1 MSCLTR
7 WSRRWPSALLAAA
20 ALLTCAFS
28 HATCE
33 VRVPGVSVN
42 LDEALLHLEAPG
54 VTVNIQPGHLEVN
67 GLPAKYDFGQ

>member
-7 WSRRWPSALLAAA
+7 RRRRWPSALLAAA
-20 ALLTCAFS
+20 TMLMCAFS

-42 LDEALLHLEAPG
+42 LDEALFHLEAPG
-54 VTVNIQPGHLEVN
+54 VTVNIQPGHFEYN
-67 GLPAKYDFGQ
+67 GLPVKYDFGQ